1 MKTGRRNEGQFLI
14 RVSFELATSLKVL
27 RNLKVVRRA
36 SHFHHVSPILSRA
49 VGADVCIAVEKP
61 QEDIPPFN
69 RDKAN
74 LAKLASAVE
83 RKMSRKAARSEP
95 KDVESRESYR
105 GPRPSTYRGSIGDY
119 LGGEEHG

>member
-1 MKTGRRNEGQFLI
+1 LSGALVTI
-14 RVSFELATSLKVL
+14 
-27 RNLKVVRRA
+27 
-36 SHFHHVSPILSRA
+36 HHVSPILSRA

-61 QEDIPPFN
+61 RKTSLLSTAI
-69 RDKAN
+69 
-74 LAKLASAVE
+74 KLASAVE
-83 RKMSRKAARSEP
+83 RKMSRKAARSEA